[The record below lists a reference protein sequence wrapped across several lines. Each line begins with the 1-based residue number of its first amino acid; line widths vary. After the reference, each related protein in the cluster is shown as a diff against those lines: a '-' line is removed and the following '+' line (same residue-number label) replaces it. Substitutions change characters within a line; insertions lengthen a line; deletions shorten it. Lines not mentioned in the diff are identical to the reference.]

1 MRSKEAHVL
10 ALLRKALRLKQSD
23 LAALVGCSAATIQSI
38 EMLRL
43 KISKRLAA
51 QISAATG
58 VNVDW
63 ILNNNVDVPMP
74 PIQQID
80 PELEP
85 EKQKDDATIALLFE
99 ILSRVFSQ
107 IRKLERSPAR
117 TTLEIFIGAQ
127 LEGLKNRTDSGPWV
141 RKAAPTMYS
150 FFIKYPKAL
159 DPGLTKMINL
169 KFFSVQPRKRPSTKE
184 EWITQPLKEIVK
196 EDFFEPKPGDEDFEN
211 SPAPAKRR
219 LSARAKAKGS
229 PKGQKARS
237 RTQG

>member
-1 MRSKEAHVL
+1 MRSKEVHVV

-51 QISAATG
+51 RISAATG

-63 ILNNNVDVPMP
+63 ILNNDINVPMP

-85 EKQKDDATIALLFE
+85 EKQKGDATIALLFE

-127 LEGLKNRTDSGPWV
+127 LEGLKNHTGSVPWV
-141 RKAAPTMYS
+141 RKDGATSYS
-150 FFIKYPKAL
+150 FLIKYPKAL
-159 DPGLTKMINL
+159 DLDLAEMINL
-169 KFFSVQPRKRPSTKE
+169 KCLVPSRKRPSTKDR
-184 EWITQPLKEIVK
+184 EWIAQRLKGFVK
-196 EDFFEPKPGDEDFEN
+196 EDFFESKPGDEDFLN

-237 RTQG
+237 RTRG